1 MAPHLPRVIFATLCV
16 LGALA
21 IVIVAL
27 LEIVR
32 ARRGES
38 LLAPWHLRLRLIS
51 GLIWIIALISLAMAV
66 TVQWPPPYATDNQ
79 KLQFLALVNGVI
91 MLMALG
97 LLLAGGDYWV
107 FWRKRQRI
115 ETAQT
120 IRFAEELRAMAE
132 SESARLRAE
141 KRAQSNGTPPNSS
154 HE

>member
-1 MAPHLPRVIFATLCV
+1 MAPLLPRLIFAMLCV

-38 LLAPWHLRLRLIS
+38 LLAPWHLRLRLMS
-51 GLIWIIALISLAMAV
+51 VLIWMIALISLAMSV
-66 TVQWPPPYATDNQ
+66 TTQWPPPHPTKNQ
-79 KLQFLALVNGVI
+79 QLQFFALVDGVLL
-91 MLMALG
+91 LMALG
-97 LLLAGGDYWV
+97 LLLAAGDYWV
-107 FWRKRQRI
+107 FWRKRRRV

-120 IRFAEELRAMAE
+120 IRFAQELRAMAE

-141 KRAQSNGTPPNSS
+141 KRAQSNGTPPDSS